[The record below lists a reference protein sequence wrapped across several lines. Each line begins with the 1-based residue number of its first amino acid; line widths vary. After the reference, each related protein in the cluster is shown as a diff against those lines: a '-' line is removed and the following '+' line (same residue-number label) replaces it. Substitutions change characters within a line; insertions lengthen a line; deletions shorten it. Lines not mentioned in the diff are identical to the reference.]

1 MTDQATPMPSTSS
14 TSSTC
19 STSSTPSRLDLGL
32 AAPGRRGFIVGGTAM
47 LAALG
52 LSPDAVAG
60 SGGSAGSAGS
70 SGPPGSSGK
79 GDHHHPKGA
88 PNTRLLHRWARDTWH
103 SMDAMTDPRTGLP
116 ADNIPESLAARDRSG
131 FTSPTNIGG
140 YLWSTVVARE
150 LGIISKKECTARLTR
165 TLRTLLRMEHHEAS
179 GMFFNWYDEAT
190 GDTLRI
196 WPEDGKPVEPFVSS
210 VDSGWLGAALLVV
223 KNADR
228 KAGPLAAKL
237 FDRMRWDAFYNPGDG
252 AGGHPTVR
260 TGGLMHGGFF
270 PFADGRLG
278 GTYVG
283 THIGGDPV
291 WLTKHHYDTI
301 VSETRIT
308 SYLGILTGQVP
319 GRHYY
324 APWRTLPATCD
335 WSWHEM
341 QPVGETRTYLGIDVY
356 EGAYTYRDMHIV
368 PGWGGSMFE
377 ELMPAVFVPEE
388 KWAPRSWGVNHPLH
402 VRAERE
408 HGLEEAGY
416 GYWGFSPS
424 SNPDGGYREYG
435 VDALG
440 INPEG
445 YFSDQ
450 QMTNLDLGFGD
461 CRKATNPDPTYGDG
475 VVTPH
480 ASFLA
485 MMFEPR
491 QATANLARIEKDLGA
506 YGDGGFFDAV
516 AVRSGTIARRYL
528 SLDQAMVMGV
538 LGNVLGKDVLR
549 RAFSTKRVEKALRPV
564 IGIERFGAGTIDS

>member
-1 MTDQATPMPSTSS
+1 MSDQTTPVPSTP
-14 TSSTC
+14 
-19 STSSTPSRLDLGL
+19 PSRVDRGL
-32 AAPGRRGFIVGGTAM
+32 AAPGRRSFIVGGSAM

-52 LSPDAVAG
+52 LSPDA
-60 SGGSAGSAGS
+60 SASPRTAS
-70 SGPPGSSGK
+70 LPDAAPGASNS
-79 GDHHHPKGA
+79 
-88 PNTRLLHRWARDTWH
+88 RLHRWARDTWH
-103 SMDAMTDPRTGLP
+103 SLDAMTDPSTGLP
-116 ADNIPESLAARDRSG
+116 DDNLPESLAAGDRSG

-140 YLWSTVVARE
+140 YLWSTIVARE
-150 LGIISKKECTARLTR
+150 LGIISPGECTARLTR
-165 TLRTLLRMEHHEAS
+165 TLTTLGEMEHHEPS
-179 GMFFNWYDEAT
+179 GMYFNWYDEAT
-190 GDTLRI
+190 GATLRT

-228 KAGPLAAKL
+228 TAGPLAAAL

-252 AGGHPTVR
+252 VGGHPTVR
-260 TGGLMHGGFF
+260 PGGLMHGGFY
-270 PFADGRLG
+270 PFADGRPG
-278 GTYVG
+278 GTYLG

-291 WLTKHHYDTI
+291 WLTTHHYDTI

-319 GRHYY
+319 GKHYF
-324 APWRTLPATCD
+324 APWRTFPASCD

-356 EGAYTYRDMHIV
+356 EGAYTYRGMHVV

-408 HGLEEAGY
+408 HGLEDAGY

-440 INPEG
+440 MNPEG

-450 QMTNLDLGFGD
+450 EKTNLDVGFGT
-461 CRKATNPDPTYGDG
+461 CRAATNPNPDYKTG

-485 MMFEPR
+485 MMFER
-491 QATANLARIEKDLGA
+491 GEATANLLRIQNELGA
-506 YGDGGFFDAV
+506 YGPGGFYDAV
-516 AVRSGTIARRYL
+516 AIDGKIAKRYL
-528 SLDQAMVMGV
+528 SLDQAMVMGA
-538 LGNVLGKDVLR
+538 LGNVLGKGVLR
-549 RAFSTKRVEKALRPV
+549 KAFSTPDVEKALRPV
-564 IGIERFGAGTIDS
+564 IGIEEFGAGIVGE